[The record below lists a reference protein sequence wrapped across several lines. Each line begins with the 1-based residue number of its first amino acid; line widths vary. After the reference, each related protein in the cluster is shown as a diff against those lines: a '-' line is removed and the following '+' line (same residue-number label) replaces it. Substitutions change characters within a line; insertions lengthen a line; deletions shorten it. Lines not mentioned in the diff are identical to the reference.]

1 MSVARSMR
9 ITEVGPRDG
18 LQNEPLSIS
27 TAAKIAFINALSKA
41 NFPEIEVTSFVR
53 ADRIA
58 QLADAAQVMAGI
70 TRAAGT
76 VYSVLVPNERGLD
89 GAMAAGAQKISVF
102 VSASESFSQRNVN
115 ASIQECLDKLRPVVS
130 RARAA
135 KLTVRGYVSCVVKC
149 PYDGAVSVE
158 QVRQVCAQL
167 LEMGVTELDLGDT
180 IGAAVPDDM
189 DRLLAGLESV
199 AAPTDLTLHLHNTSG
214 RAIAVAERAIALGVV
229 SFDSSAGGLGGCPF
243 APGSPGNVA
252 TEDML
257 ELAARLGI
265 ETGVRADQVRAA
277 TAQLRQDMHTSK
289 A

>member
-1 MSVARSMR
+1 VNGQRVIR

-18 LQNEPLSIS
+18 LQNEVTPVSS
-27 TAAKIAFINALSKA
+27 ASKIAFINALSKA
-41 NFPEIEVTSFVR
+41 NFAEIEVTSFVR

-70 TRAAGT
+70 TRSKGT

-89 GAMAAGAQKISVF
+89 GALAAGAEKISVF

-115 ASIQECLDKLRPVVS
+115 ATIQECLDKLRPVVS

-135 KLTVRGYVSCVVKC
+135 TLPVRGYVSCVVKC
-149 PYDGAVSVE
+149 PYDGIMDVA
-158 QVRQVCAQL
+158 QVREVCARL

-189 DRLLAGLESV
+189 DRLLNGLQSV
-199 AAPTDLTLHLHNTSG
+199 AEPKDMTLHLHNTSG

-257 ELAARLGI
+257 ELAARLGLA
-265 ETGVRADQVRAA
+265 TGVNVDQVRVA
-277 TAQLRQDMHTSK
+277 TAQLRKDMHSSK

>member
-1 MSVARSMR
+1 MNGQRVIR

-18 LQNEPLSIS
+18 LQNEATPVSS
-27 TAAKIAFINALSKA
+27 AAKIAFINALSKA
-41 NFPEIEVTSFVR
+41 NFAEIEVTSFVR

-70 TRAAGT
+70 TRSKGT

-89 GAMAAGAQKISVF
+89 GALAAGAEKISVF

-115 ASIQECLDKLRPVVS
+115 ATIQECLDKLRPVVS

-135 KLTVRGYVSCVVKC
+135 TLPVRGYVSCVVKC
-149 PYDGAVSVE
+149 PYDGIMDVA
-158 QVRQVCAQL
+158 QVREVCARL

-189 DRLLAGLESV
+189 DRLLNGLQSV
-199 AAPTDLTLHLHNTSG
+199 AEPKDMTLHLHNTSG

-257 ELAARLGI
+257 ELAARLGLA
-265 ETGVRADQVRAA
+265 TGVNVDQVRVA
-277 TAQLRQDMHTSK
+277 TAQLRKDMHSSK

>member
-1 MSVARSMR
+1 MSVQRVIR

-18 LQNEPLSIS
+18 LQNES
-27 TAAKIAFINALSKA
+27 TPVSSAAKIAFINALSKA
-41 NFPEIEVTSFVR
+41 NFAEIEVTSFVR

-70 TRAAGT
+70 TRVAGT

-89 GAMAAGAQKISVF
+89 GALAAGAEKISVF

-115 ASIQECLDKLRPVVS
+115 ATIQECLDKLRPVVS

-135 KLTVRGYVSCVVKC
+135 TLPVRGYVSCVVKC
-149 PYDGAVSVE
+149 PYEGIINVA
-158 QVRQVCAQL
+158 QVRAVCARL

-189 DRLLAGLESV
+189 DRLLDGLQSI
-199 AAPTDLTLHLHNTSG
+199 AQPKDMTLHLHNTSG
-214 RAIAVAERAIALGVV
+214 RTIAVAERAIALGVV
-229 SFDSSAGGLGGCPF
+229 SFDSSAGGLGGCPY

-257 ELAARLGI
+257 ELAARLGLA
-265 ETGVRADQVRAA
+265 TGVNGDQVRVA
-277 TAQLRQDMHTSK
+277 TAQLRKDMHGPK
-289 A
+289 E

>member
-1 MSVARSMR
+1 MNVQRVIR

-18 LQNEPLSIS
+18 LQNEATPVSS
-27 TAAKIAFINALSKA
+27 AAKIAFINALSKA

-70 TRAAGT
+70 TRSAGT

-89 GAMAAGAQKISVF
+89 GALAAGAEKISVF

-115 ASIQECLDKLRPVVS
+115 ATIQECLDKLRPVVA

-135 KLTVRGYVSCVVKC
+135 ALPVRGYVSCVVKC
-149 PYDGAVSVE
+149 PYDGIMNVA
-158 QVRQVCAQL
+158 QVREVCARL

-189 DRLLAGLESV
+189 DRLLNGLQSV
-199 AAPTDLTLHLHNTSG
+199 AEPKDMTLHLHNTSG

-229 SFDSSAGGLGGCPF
+229 SFDSSAGGLGGCPY

-257 ELAARLGI
+257 ELAARLGLA
-265 ETGVRADQVRAA
+265 TGVNVDQVRVA
-277 TAQLRQDMHTSK
+277 TAQLRKDMQSSK

>member
-1 MSVARSMR
+1 VNVQRVIR

-18 LQNEPLSIS
+18 LQNEVTPVSS
-27 TAAKIAFINALSKA
+27 AAKIAFINALSKA
-41 NFPEIEVTSFVR
+41 NFAEIEVTSFVR

-70 TRAAGT
+70 TRSKGT

-89 GAMAAGAQKISVF
+89 GALAAGAEKISVF

-115 ASIQECLDKLRPVVS
+115 ATIQECLDKLRPVVS

-135 KLTVRGYVSCVVKC
+135 TLPVRGYVSCVVKC
-149 PYDGAVSVE
+149 PYDGIMDVA
-158 QVRQVCAQL
+158 QVREVCARL

-189 DRLLAGLESV
+189 DRLLNGLQSV
-199 AAPTDLTLHLHNTSG
+199 AETKDMTLHLHNTSG

-257 ELAARLGI
+257 ELAARLGLA
-265 ETGVRADQVRAA
+265 TGVNVDQVRVA
-277 TAQLRQDMHTSK
+277 TAQLRKDMHSSK

>member
-1 MSVARSMR
+1 
-9 ITEVGPRDG
+9 
-18 LQNEPLSIS
+18 
-27 TAAKIAFINALSKA
+27 
-41 NFPEIEVTSFVR
+41 VR

-70 TRAAGT
+70 TRSKGT

-89 GAMAAGAQKISVF
+89 GALAAGAEKISVF

-115 ASIQECLDKLRPVVS
+115 ATIQECLDKLRPVVS

-135 KLTVRGYVSCVVKC
+135 TLPVRGYVSCVVKC
-149 PYDGAVSVE
+149 PYDGIMDVA
-158 QVRQVCAQL
+158 QVREVCARL

-189 DRLLAGLESV
+189 DRLLNGLQSV
-199 AAPTDLTLHLHNTSG
+199 AEPKDMTLHLHNTSG

-257 ELAARLGI
+257 ELAARLGLA
-265 ETGVRADQVRAA
+265 TGVNVDQVRVA
-277 TAQLRQDMHTSK
+277 TAQLRKDMHSSK

>member
-1 MSVARSMR
+1 VSVQRVIR

-18 LQNEPLSIS
+18 LQNES
-27 TAAKIAFINALSKA
+27 TPVSSAAKIAFINALSKA
-41 NFPEIEVTSFVR
+41 NFAEIEVTSFVR

-89 GAMAAGAQKISVF
+89 GALAAGAEKISVF

-115 ASIQECLDKLRPVVS
+115 ATIQECLEKLRPVVS

-135 KLTVRGYVSCVVKC
+135 TLPVRGYVSCVVKC
-149 PYDGAVSVE
+149 PYDGIMNVA
-158 QVRQVCAQL
+158 QVREVCARL

-189 DRLLAGLESV
+189 DRLLDGLQSV
-199 AAPTDLTLHLHNTSG
+199 AQPKDMTLHLHNTSG

-229 SFDSSAGGLGGCPF
+229 SFDSSAGGLGGCPY

-257 ELAARLGI
+257 ELAARLGLA
-265 ETGVRADQVRAA
+265 TGVNGDQVRVA
-277 TAQLRQDMHTSK
+277 TAQLRKDMHGPK
-289 A
+289 E

>member
-1 MSVARSMR
+1 MNVQRVIR

-18 LQNEPLSIS
+18 LQNEATPVSS
-27 TAAKIAFINALSKA
+27 AAKIAFINALSKA
-41 NFPEIEVTSFVR
+41 NFAEIEVTSFVR

-70 TRAAGT
+70 TRSKGT

-89 GAMAAGAQKISVF
+89 GALAAGAEKISVF

-115 ASIQECLDKLRPVVS
+115 ATIQECLDKLRPVVS

-135 KLTVRGYVSCVVKC
+135 ALPVRGYVSCVVKC
-149 PYDGAVSVE
+149 PYDGVMNVA
-158 QVRQVCAQL
+158 QVREVCARL

-189 DRLLAGLESV
+189 DRLLNGLQSV
-199 AAPTDLTLHLHNTSG
+199 AEPKDMTLHLHNTSG

-229 SFDSSAGGLGGCPF
+229 SFDSSAGGLGGCPY

-257 ELAARLGI
+257 ELAARLGLA
-265 ETGVRADQVRAA
+265 TGVNVDQVRVA
-277 TAQLRQDMHTSK
+277 TAQLRKDMQGSK

>member
-1 MSVARSMR
+1 MNVQRVIR

-18 LQNEPLSIS
+18 LQNEATPVSS
-27 TAAKIAFINALSKA
+27 AAKIAFINALSKS
-41 NFPEIEVTSFVR
+41 NFAEIEVTSFVR

-70 TRAAGT
+70 TRSKGT

-89 GAMAAGAQKISVF
+89 GALAAGAEKISVF

-115 ASIQECLDKLRPVVS
+115 ATIQECLDKLRPVVS

-135 KLTVRGYVSCVVKC
+135 ALPVRGYVSCVVKC
-149 PYDGAVSVE
+149 PYDGIMDVA
-158 QVRQVCAQL
+158 QVREVCARL

-189 DRLLAGLESV
+189 DRLFNGLQSV
-199 AAPTDLTLHLHNTSG
+199 AEPKDMTLHLHNTSG
-214 RAIAVAERAIALGVV
+214 RAIAVAERAIGLGVV

-257 ELAARLGI
+257 ELAARLGLA
-265 ETGVRADQVRAA
+265 TGVNVDQVRVA
-277 TAQLRQDMHTSK
+277 TAQLRKDMHSSK

>member
-1 MSVARSMR
+1 MNGQRVIR

-18 LQNEPLSIS
+18 LQNEATPVSS
-27 TAAKIAFINALSKA
+27 AAKIAFINALSKA
-41 NFPEIEVTSFVR
+41 NFSEIEVTSFVR

-70 TRAAGT
+70 TRSKGT

-89 GAMAAGAQKISVF
+89 GALAAGAEKISVF

-115 ASIQECLDKLRPVVS
+115 ATIQECLDKLRPVVS

-135 KLTVRGYVSCVVKC
+135 TLPVRGYVSCVVKC
-149 PYDGAVSVE
+149 PYDGIMDVA
-158 QVRQVCAQL
+158 QVREVCARL

-189 DRLLAGLESV
+189 DRLLNGLQSV
-199 AAPTDLTLHLHNTSG
+199 AEPKDMTLHLHNTSG

-229 SFDSSAGGLGGCPF
+229 SFDSSAGGLGGCPY

-257 ELAARLGI
+257 ELAARLGLA
-265 ETGVRADQVRAA
+265 TGVNVDQVRVA
-277 TAQLRQDMHTSK
+277 TAQLRKDMHSSK

>member
-1 MSVARSMR
+1 MSVQRIIR

-18 LQNEPLSIS
+18 LQNEATPVSS
-27 TAAKIAFINALSKA
+27 AAKIAFINALSKA
-41 NFPEIEVTSFVR
+41 NFAEIEVTSFVR

-70 TRAAGT
+70 TRSKGT
-76 VYSVLVPNERGLD
+76 VYSVLVPNDRGLD
-89 GAMAAGAQKISVF
+89 GALAAGAEKISVF

-115 ASIQECLDKLRPVVS
+115 ATIQECLDKLRPVVS

-135 KLTVRGYVSCVVKC
+135 ALPVRGYVSCVVKC
-149 PYDGAVSVE
+149 PYDGVVNVA
-158 QVRQVCAQL
+158 QVREVCARL

-189 DRLLAGLESV
+189 DRLLNGLQSV
-199 AAPTDLTLHLHNTSG
+199 AEPKDMTLHLHNTSG

-229 SFDSSAGGLGGCPF
+229 SFDSSAGGLGGCPY

-257 ELAARLGI
+257 ELAARLGLA
-265 ETGVRADQVRAA
+265 TGVNVDQVRVA
-277 TAQLRQDMHTSK
+277 TAQLRKDMQGSK

>member
-1 MSVARSMR
+1 MSVQRVIR

-18 LQNEPLSIS
+18 LQNES
-27 TAAKIAFINALSKA
+27 TPVSSAAKIAFINALSKA
-41 NFPEIEVTSFVR
+41 NFAEIEVTSFVR

-70 TRAAGT
+70 TRVAGT

-89 GAMAAGAQKISVF
+89 GALAAGAEKISVF

-115 ASIQECLDKLRPVVS
+115 ATIQECLDKLRPVVS

-135 KLTVRGYVSCVVKC
+135 TLPVRGYVSCVVKC
-149 PYDGAVSVE
+149 PYEGIINVA
-158 QVRQVCAQL
+158 QVRAVCARL

-189 DRLLAGLESV
+189 DRLLHGLQSV
-199 AAPTDLTLHLHNTSG
+199 AEPKDMTLHLHNTSG

-229 SFDSSAGGLGGCPF
+229 SFDSSAGGLGGCPY

-257 ELAARLGI
+257 ELAARLGLA
-265 ETGVRADQVRAA
+265 TGVNGDQVRVA
-277 TAQLRQDMHTSK
+277 TAQLRKDMHGPK
-289 A
+289 E

>member
-1 MSVARSMR
+1 MSVQRVIR

-18 LQNEPLSIS
+18 LQNES
-27 TAAKIAFINALSKA
+27 TPVSSAAKIAFINALSKA
-41 NFPEIEVTSFVR
+41 NFAEIEVTSFVR

-70 TRAAGT
+70 TRVAGT

-89 GAMAAGAQKISVF
+89 GALAAGAEKISVF

-115 ASIQECLDKLRPVVS
+115 ATIQECLDKLRPVVS

-135 KLTVRGYVSCVVKC
+135 TLPVRGYVSCVVKC
-149 PYDGAVSVE
+149 PYDGIMNVA
-158 QVRQVCAQL
+158 QVREVCARL
-167 LEMGVTELDLGDT
+167 LELGVTELDLGDT

-189 DRLLAGLESV
+189 DRLLDGLQSV
-199 AAPTDLTLHLHNTSG
+199 AQPKDMTLHLHNTSG

-229 SFDSSAGGLGGCPF
+229 SFDSSAGGLGGCPY

-257 ELAARLGI
+257 ELAARLGLT
-265 ETGVRADQVRAA
+265 TGVNVDQVRVA
-277 TAQLRQDMHTSK
+277 TAQLRKDMQSSK

>member
-1 MSVARSMR
+1 MNGQRVIR

-18 LQNEPLSIS
+18 LQNEATPVSS
-27 TAAKIAFINALSKA
+27 AAKIAFINALSKA
-41 NFPEIEVTSFVR
+41 NFAEIEVTSFVR

-70 TRAAGT
+70 TRSKGT

-89 GAMAAGAQKISVF
+89 GALAAGAEKISVF

-115 ASIQECLDKLRPVVS
+115 ATIQECLDKLRPVVS

-135 KLTVRGYVSCVVKC
+135 ALPVRGYVSCVVKC
-149 PYDGAVSVE
+149 PYDGIMDVA
-158 QVRQVCAQL
+158 QVREVCARL
-167 LEMGVTELDLGDT
+167 LETGVTELDLGDT

-189 DRLLAGLESV
+189 DRLFNGLQSV
-199 AAPTDLTLHLHNTSG
+199 VEPKDMTLHLHDTSG

-229 SFDSSAGGLGGCPF
+229 SFDSSAGGLGGCPY

-257 ELAARLGI
+257 ELAARLGLA
-265 ETGVRADQVRAA
+265 TGVNVDQVRVA
-277 TAQLRQDMHTSK
+277 TAQLRKDMQGSK

>member
-1 MSVARSMR
+1 MNGQRVIR

-18 LQNEPLSIS
+18 LQNEATPVSS
-27 TAAKIAFINALSKA
+27 AAKIAFINALSKA
-41 NFPEIEVTSFVR
+41 NFAEIEVTSFVR

-70 TRAAGT
+70 TRSKGT

-89 GAMAAGAQKISVF
+89 GALAAGAEKISVF

-115 ASIQECLDKLRPVVS
+115 ATIQECLDKLRPVVS

-135 KLTVRGYVSCVVKC
+135 TLPVRGYVSCVVKC
-149 PYDGAVSVE
+149 PYDGIMDVA
-158 QVRQVCAQL
+158 QVREVCARL

-189 DRLLAGLESV
+189 DRLLNGLQSV
-199 AAPTDLTLHLHNTSG
+199 AEPKDMTLHLHNTSG

-229 SFDSSAGGLGGCPF
+229 SFDSSAGGLGGCPY

-257 ELAARLGI
+257 ELAARLGLA
-265 ETGVRADQVRAA
+265 TGVNVDQVRVA
-277 TAQLRQDMHTSK
+277 TAQLRKDMHSSK

>member
-18 LQNEPLSIS
+18 LQNEPLTIS
-27 TAAKIAFINALSKA
+27 AAAKIAFINALSKA
-41 NFPEIEVTSFVR
+41 NFAEIEVTSFVR

-115 ASIQECLDKLRPVVS
+115 ASIQECLERLRPVVS

-135 KLTVRGYVSCVVKC
+135 KLAVRGYVSCVVKC

-158 QVRQVCAQL
+158 QVRQVCARL

-189 DRLLAGLESV
+189 DRLLVGLESV

-214 RAIAVAERAIALGVV
+214 RAIAVAERAIALGVA

-277 TAQLRQDMHTSK
+277 TDQLRQDMHTSK

>member
-1 MSVARSMR
+1 VNVQRVIR

-18 LQNEPLSIS
+18 LQNEATPVSS
-27 TAAKIAFINALSKA
+27 AAKIAFINALSKA
-41 NFPEIEVTSFVR
+41 NFAEIEVTSFVR

-70 TRAAGT
+70 TRSKGT

-89 GAMAAGAQKISVF
+89 GALAAGAEKISVF

-115 ASIQECLDKLRPVVS
+115 ATIQECLDKLRPVVS

-135 KLTVRGYVSCVVKC
+135 TLPVRGYVSCVVKC
-149 PYDGAVSVE
+149 PYDGIMDVA
-158 QVRQVCAQL
+158 QVREVCARL

-189 DRLLAGLESV
+189 DRLFNGLQSV
-199 AAPTDLTLHLHNTSG
+199 AEPKDMTLHLHNTSG

-257 ELAARLGI
+257 ELAARLGLA
-265 ETGVRADQVRAA
+265 TGVNVDQVRVA
-277 TAQLRQDMHTSK
+277 TAQLRKDMHSSK

>member
-1 MSVARSMR
+1 VSVQRVIRM
-9 ITEVGPRDG
+9 TEVGPRDG
-18 LQNEPLSIS
+18 LQNES
-27 TAAKIAFINALSKA
+27 TPVSSAAKIAFINALSKA
-41 NFPEIEVTSFVR
+41 NFAEIEVTSFVR

-70 TRAAGT
+70 IRSTGT

-89 GAMAAGAQKISVF
+89 GALAAGAEKISVF

-115 ASIQECLDKLRPVVS
+115 ATIQECLDKLRPVVS

-135 KLTVRGYVSCVVKC
+135 TLPVRGYVSCVVKC
-149 PYDGAVSVE
+149 PYDGIMNVA
-158 QVRQVCAQL
+158 QVREVCARL

-189 DRLLAGLESV
+189 DRLLNGLQSV
-199 AAPTDLTLHLHNTSG
+199 AEPKDMTLHLHNTSG

-257 ELAARLGI
+257 ELAARLGLT
-265 ETGVRADQVRAA
+265 TGVNVEQVRVA
-277 TAQLRQDMHTSK
+277 TAQLRKDMHSSK

>member
-1 MSVARSMR
+1 MSVAGSMR

-135 KLTVRGYVSCVVKC
+135 KLAVRGYVSCVVKC

-277 TAQLRQDMHTSK
+277 TAQLRQDMHTFK